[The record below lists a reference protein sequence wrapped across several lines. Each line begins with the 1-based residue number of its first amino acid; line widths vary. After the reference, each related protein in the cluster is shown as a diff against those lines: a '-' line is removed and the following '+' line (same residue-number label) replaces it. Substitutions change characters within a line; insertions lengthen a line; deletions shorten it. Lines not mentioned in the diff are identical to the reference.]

1 MEGSDLCG
9 RMSKKIRSQATELAD
24 LTERLQKQQAYSRLV
39 EARLLE
45 LNPAQSLPVTPRH
58 LVGADAASV
67 RNRPKGPFDVNG
79 RRDHNSNSRPDSR
92 VEEPEDSV
100 REGYLAAQ
108 ERLKDA
114 ARLIRHLREA
124 LATRCVS
131 RAAPLGVI
139 IVHGDRILTLTK
151 DILRN
156 IPILLKSAASY
167 FLEHIV
173 VPAVWLSIILIKIL
187 RSTSSTVKIG

>member
-1 MEGSDLCG
+1 MVDFQVTRVKECAQRRKIRWQSKGIHAEKRVEGSDLCG

-45 LNPAQSLPVTPRH
+45 LNPAHSLPVTPRH
-58 LVGADAASV
+58 LVGADAASG
-67 RNRPKGPFDVNG
+67 RNHPKRSFDVNE
-79 RRDHNSNSRPDSR
+79 RRDHNSSRLDSR
-92 VEEPEDSV
+92 GEEPEDSV
-100 REGYLAAQ
+100 REGYRAAQ

-131 RAAPLGVI
+131 WAAPL
-139 IVHGDRILTLTK
+139 DF
-151 DILRN
+151 
-156 IPILLKSAASY
+156 
-167 FLEHIV
+167 FLV
-173 VPAVWLSIILIKIL
+173 
-187 RSTSSTVKIG
+187 